1 MSASVLAALTL
12 VFAIAQVPLS
22 LAVRQNPLAT
32 GNGGVVVV
40 AASFVAVGLVLAW
53 HRPRNPIGWLMLVLG
68 AGFMFYTD
76 SGLYNVLNYR
86 LGHRLPLGPV
96 VLLLYHVWTPEL
108 GLIPLVILLFP
119 DGRLPSR

>member
-1 MSASVLAALTL
+1 M
-12 VFAIAQVPLS
+12 
-22 LAVRQNPLAT
+22 
-32 GNGGVVVV
+32 VV
-40 AASFVAVGLVLAW
+40 AASFVVVGLVLAW
-53 HRPRNPIGWLMLVLG
+53 HRPRNPIGWLMLTLG

-96 VLLLYHVWTPEL
+96 VLLLYHVSTPEL

-119 DGRLPSR
+119 GGRLPSPGGAGWWADISRSP